1 MAKEVHKLQQLSEGD
16 SNPHIQQLATQ
27 HNQLVKGHNELVEA
41 FNRNNQNFANIQQ
54 QLDIRLGAAYSVVQ
68 DLVDSLAVAGK
79 NGSVDLTSLV
89 HTVDA
94 AGSGEVP
101 AKRVDWSKYIQQ
113 HIDTLQVELARVQA
127 EKGALDEGAASLEA
141 LATSLETSPLITPE
155 GAEEEVE
162 EEPATVFGGDHAQ
175 AQPQDQERAAQP

>member
-16 SNPHIQQLATQ
+16 ANPHFQQLAIQ

-41 FNRNNQNFANIQQ
+41 FNRNNQNFSNIQQ
-54 QLDIRLGAAYSVVQ
+54 QLDIRLGAAYSAVQ
-68 DLVDSLAVAGK
+68 DLVDSLQAVRNGK
-79 NGSVDLTSLV
+79 AASYVSLV
-89 HTVDA
+89 HMVDA
-94 AGSGEVP
+94 VDVEGKPTS
-101 AKRVDWSKYIQQ
+101 RVDWPKYIQQ
-113 HIDTLQVELARVQA
+113 HIDTLQVELARIQA
-127 EKGALDEGAASLEA
+127 EKGALDEGSDSLEE
-141 LATSLETSPLITPE
+141 LATSLGTSPLITPE

>member
-1 MAKEVHKLQQLSEGD
+1 VAKEVHKLQQLSEGD
-16 SNPHIQQLATQ
+16 SNPHFQQLATQ

-54 QLDIRLGAAYSVVQ
+54 QLDIRLGAVYSVVQ
-68 DLVDSLAVAGK
+68 DLVDSLENIGAGY
-79 NGSVDLTSLV
+79 TSFV
-89 HTVDA
+89 STVPVTD
-94 AGSGEVP
+94 GTRTTR
-101 AKRVDWSKYIQQ
+101 RVNWPKYIQH
-113 HIDTLQVELARVQA
+113 HIDTLQVELARMQA
-127 EKGALDEGAASLEA
+127 EKGALDEGAAA
-141 LATSLETSPLITPE
+141 LAELTTSLETSPLITPE